1 MELPTPCVRP
11 QFVDGSY
18 CDEDDEEG
26 VVRQSKMLAASS
38 KAEIGYVRS
47 DELEAGSLCVCDAR
61 RRARVVDFLPHLSS
75 SPRSSAC

>member
-1 MELPTPCVRP
+1 MMELPPPCVRH

-47 DELEAGSLCVCDAR
+47 DELEAGSLCVCECPP
-61 RRARVVDFLPHLSS
+61 ARVL
-75 SPRSSAC
+75 